1 MRISYFP
8 SVISIKNYKNKKNVI
23 ITVYKSEYVWYGKY
37 IQKVLALC
45 FVRRRG
51 QWIKGEKGR
60 YIRNW

>member
-37 IQKVLALC
+37 IQNIGFMFCKKEGSVD
-45 FVRRRG
+45 
-51 QWIKGEKGR
+51 KG
-60 YIRNW
+60 